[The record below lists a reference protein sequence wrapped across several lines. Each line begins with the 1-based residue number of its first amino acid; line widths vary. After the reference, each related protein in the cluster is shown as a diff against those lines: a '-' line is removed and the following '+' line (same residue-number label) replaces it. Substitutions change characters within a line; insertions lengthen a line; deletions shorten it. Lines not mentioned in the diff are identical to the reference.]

1 MKIVALGDF
10 LILISNMVW
19 YERSESY
26 IQGANIQGANIQMT
40 ILNDNEVVW
49 DELVL
54 PMIVT
59 NNDNNLVAQNDYFY
73 LHYLLSFLSET

>member
-1 MKIVALGDF
+1 MKIVALGDV

-40 ILNDNEVVW
+40 ILNDNEVV
-49 DELVL
+49 
-54 PMIVT
+54 
-59 NNDNNLVAQNDYFY
+59 
-73 LHYLLSFLSET
+73 